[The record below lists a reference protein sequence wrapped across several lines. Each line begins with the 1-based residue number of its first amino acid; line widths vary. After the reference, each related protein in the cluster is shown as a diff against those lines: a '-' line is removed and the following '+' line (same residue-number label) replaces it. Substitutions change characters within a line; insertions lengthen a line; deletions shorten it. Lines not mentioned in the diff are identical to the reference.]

1 MIALVIG
8 GSGSGK
14 SAYAEQMA
22 VKAAGNGSLYYVAT
36 MQVYDEEGKKKVE
49 RHQKMREGK
58 GFLTIEQPRRL
69 KEAAKKVATE
79 KVATEKVSAGKVAA
93 GKVAAERVPAGK
105 IVLLECMSN
114 LVANEMFSEE
124 NLSAVMDEAKI
135 KQLSHEI
142 ISGVTALQDSCDI
155 LIIVTNQIFED
166 GIRYDASTMAYIRLL
181 GDINRQIAERAEQV
195 VEVVAGIP
203 IFIKKDGI

>member
-1 MIALVIG
+1 M
-8 GSGSGK
+8 S
-14 SAYAEQMA
+14 
-22 VKAAGNGSLYYVAT
+22 
-36 MQVYDEEGKKKVE
+36 
-49 RHQKMREGK
+49 
-58 GFLTIEQPRRL
+58 
-69 KEAAKKVATE
+69 
-79 KVATEKVSAGKVAA
+79 A

-166 GIRYDASTMAYIRLL
+166 GIRYDASTMDYIRLL

>member
-49 RHQKMREGK
+49 RHQKMRAGK
-58 GFLTIEQPRRL
+58 GFFTIEQPRRL
-69 KEAAKKVATE
+69 KEAAE
-79 KVATEKVSAGKVAA
+79 KVATEKVSA

-114 LVANEMFSEE
+114 LVANEMFSKE

-181 GDINRQIAERAEQV
+181 GDVNRQIAEQAEQV
-195 VEVVAGIP
+195 IEVVAGIP

>member
-49 RHQKMREGK
+49 RHQKMRAGK
-58 GFLTIEQPRRL
+58 GFFTIEQPRKL

-79 KVATEKVSAGKVAA
+79 KVS
-93 GKVAAERVPAGK
+93 AGK

-181 GDINRQIAERAEQV
+181 GDVNRQIAERAEQV
-195 VEVVAGIP
+195 IEVVAGIP

>member
-124 NLSAVMDEAKI
+124 NLSAVMDEAEI

-166 GIRYDASTMAYIRLL
+166 GIRYDASTMDYIRLL

-195 VEVVAGIP
+195 IEVVAGIP

>member
-49 RHQKMREGK
+49 RHQKMRAGK

-79 KVATEKVSAGKVAA
+79 KVSA
-93 GKVAAERVPAGK
+93 GKVAAERVSAGK

-114 LVANEMFSEE
+114 LVTNEMFSEE
-124 NLSAVMDEAKI
+124 NLSAVMDEAKV

-142 ISGVTALQDSCDI
+142 ISGVTALQDSCAI

-181 GDINRQIAERAEQV
+181 GDVNRQIAERAEQV

>member
-49 RHQKMREGK
+49 RHQKMRAGK

-69 KEAAKKVATE
+69 EEAAKKV
-79 KVATEKVSAGKVAA
+79 V
-93 GKVAAERVPAGK
+93 AERGT
-105 IVLLECMSN
+105 VLLECMSN

-124 NLSAVMDEAKI
+124 NLSAMMDEEKI
-135 KQLSHEI
+135 KQLSSEI
-142 ISGVTALQDSCDI
+142 INGVTALHDSCDI

-181 GDINRQIAERAEQV
+181 GDVNRQIAERAEQV

-203 IFIKKDGI
+203 IFIKKRGIHENFKRIRHCIFYIFKNTGATV

>member
-49 RHQKMREGK
+49 RHQKMRAGK
-58 GFLTIEQPRRL
+58 GFFTIEQPRRL

-79 KVATEKVSAGKVAA
+79 KVSA

-166 GIRYDASTMAYIRLL
+166 GIRYDASTMDYIRLL

-195 VEVVAGIP
+195 VEVVAGLSLIHISEP
-203 IFIKKDGI
+203 TRH

>member
-22 VKAAGNGSLYYVAT
+22 VKAAGTGSLYYVAT

-49 RHQKMREGK
+49 RHQKMRAGK
-58 GFLTIEQPRRL
+58 GFFTIEQPRKL

-79 KVATEKVSAGKVAA
+79 KVSA

-114 LVANEMFSEE
+114 FVANEMFSEE

-181 GDINRQIAERAEQV
+181 GDVNRQIAEQAEQV
-195 VEVVAGIP
+195 IEVVAGIP

>member
-49 RHQKMREGK
+49 RHQKMRAGK

-69 KEAAKKVATE
+69 EEAAKKVAAE
-79 KVATEKVSAGKVAA
+79 SVPAEIASAGKVTTEKAPT
-93 GKVAAERVPAGK
+93 GGEKT
-105 IVLLECMSN
+105 VLLECMSN

-181 GDINRQIAERAEQV
+181 GDVNRQIAERAEQV
-195 VEVVAGIP
+195 IEVVAGIP

>member
-49 RHQKMREGK
+49 RHQKMRAGK
-58 GFLTIEQPRRL
+58 GFLTIEQPRKL

-79 KVATEKVSAGKVAA
+79 KVAA

-181 GDINRQIAERAEQV
+181 GDVNRQIAERAEQV
-195 VEVVAGIP
+195 IEVVAGIP
-203 IFIKKDGI
+203 IFIKKDGIIRKKRNT

>member
-1 MIALVIG
+1 MITLVIG

-49 RHQKMREGK
+49 RHQKMRAGK

-69 KEAAKKVATE
+69 KEAAK

-124 NLSAVMDEAKI
+124 NLSAVMDEAKV

>member
-49 RHQKMREGK
+49 RHQKMRAGK
-58 GFLTIEQPRRL
+58 GFLTIEQPRKL

-79 KVATEKVSAGKVAA
+79 KVSAGKVSA

-142 ISGVTALQDSCDI
+142 ISGVTVLQDSCDI

-181 GDINRQIAERAEQV
+181 GDVNRQIAEQAEQV
-195 VEVVAGIP
+195 IEVVAGIP

>member
-1 MIALVIG
+1 MIALVIS

>member
-49 RHQKMREGK
+49 RHQKMRAGK

-79 KVATEKVSAGKVAA
+79 KVSA

-105 IVLLECMSN
+105 IVLLECMPN

-124 NLSAVMDEAKI
+124 NLSAVMDEAKV

-166 GIRYDASTMAYIRLL
+166 GIRYDASTMDYIRLL

-195 VEVVAGIP
+195 IEVVAGIP

>member
-49 RHQKMREGK
+49 RHQKMRAGK

-69 KEAAKKVATE
+69 KEAAK

-124 NLSAVMDEAKI
+124 NLSAVMDEAKV

-195 VEVVAGIP
+195 IEVVAGIP

>member
-49 RHQKMREGK
+49 RHQKMRAGK

-79 KVATEKVSAGKVAA
+79 KVSA

-114 LVANEMFSEE
+114 LVANEMFS
-124 NLSAVMDEAKI
+124 EAKI

>member
-49 RHQKMREGK
+49 RHQKMRAGK

-79 KVATEKVSAGKVAA
+79 KVSA

-114 LVANEMFSEE
+114 LVANERFSEE
-124 NLSAVMDEAKI
+124 NLFAVMDEAKI

-166 GIRYDASTMAYIRLL
+166 GIRYDASTMDYIRLL

>member
-49 RHQKMREGK
+49 RHQKMRAGK
-58 GFLTIEQPRRL
+58 GFFTIEQPRRL

-166 GIRYDASTMAYIRLL
+166 GIRYDASTMDYIRLL

>member
-49 RHQKMREGK
+49 RHQKMRAGK

-69 KEAAKKVATE
+69 KEAAKKVAT
-79 KVATEKVSAGKVAA
+79 

-181 GDINRQIAERAEQV
+181 GDINRQITERAEQV

>member
-49 RHQKMREGK
+49 RHQKMRAGK
-58 GFLTIEQPRRL
+58 GFLTIEQPRKL
-69 KEAAKKVATE
+69 KEAAKKM
-79 KVATEKVSAGKVAA
+79 ATEKVSA

-181 GDINRQIAERAEQV
+181 GDVNRQIAEQAI
-195 VEVVAGIP
+195 EVVAGIP

>member
-49 RHQKMREGK
+49 RHQKMRAGK

-69 KEAAKKVATE
+69 EEAAKKVAAE
-79 KVATEKVSAGKVAA
+79 SVPAEIASAEKVSAGKVAA
-93 GKVAAERVPAGK
+93 EGVPAGK

-124 NLSAVMDEAKI
+124 NLSAVMDETKI

-181 GDINRQIAERAEQV
+181 GDVNRQIAEQAEQV
-195 VEVVAGIP
+195 IEVVAGIP

>member
-22 VKAAGNGSLYYVAT
+22 VNAAGNVSLFYVAT

-49 RHQKMREGK
+49 RHQKMRAGK

-79 KVATEKVSAGKVAA
+79 KVT
-93 GKVAAERVPAGK
+93 AEGVPGGK

-124 NLSAVMDEAKI
+124 NLSAVMDETKI

-142 ISGVTALQDSCDI
+142 ISGVTALHDSCDI

-166 GIRYDASTMAYIRLL
+166 GIRYDASTMDYIRLL
-181 GDINRQIAERAEQV
+181 GDVNRQIAERAEQV

>member
-1 MIALVIG
+1 MITLVIG

-22 VKAAGNGSLYYVAT
+22 VKAAGKGSLYYVAT
-36 MQVYDEEGKKKVE
+36 MQVYDEEGQKKVE
-49 RHQKMREGK
+49 RHQKMRAGK
-58 GFLTIEQPRRL
+58 GFLTIEQP
-69 KEAAKKVATE
+69 
-79 KVATEKVSAGKVAA
+79 
-93 GKVAAERVPAGK
+93 KVAAERVPAGK

-124 NLSAVMDEAKI
+124 NLSAVMDEAKV

-195 VEVVAGIP
+195 IEVVAGIP

>member
-49 RHQKMREGK
+49 RHQKMRAGK

-69 KEAAKKVATE
+69 KEAAE
-79 KVATEKVSAGKVAA
+79 
-93 GKVAAERVPAGK
+93 KVAAERGT
-105 IVLLECMSN
+105 VLLECMSN

-181 GDINRQIAERAEQV
+181 GDVNRQIAERAEQV

>member
-1 MIALVIG
+1 
-8 GSGSGK
+8 
-14 SAYAEQMA
+14 
-22 VKAAGNGSLYYVAT
+22 
-36 MQVYDEEGKKKVE
+36 
-49 RHQKMREGK
+49 
-58 GFLTIEQPRRL
+58 
-69 KEAAKKVATE
+69 
-79 KVATEKVSAGKVAA
+79 
-93 GKVAAERVPAGK
+93 
-105 IVLLECMSN
+105 MSN

-166 GIRYDASTMAYIRLL
+166 GIRYDASTMDYIRLL

-195 VEVVAGIP
+195 IEVVAGIP